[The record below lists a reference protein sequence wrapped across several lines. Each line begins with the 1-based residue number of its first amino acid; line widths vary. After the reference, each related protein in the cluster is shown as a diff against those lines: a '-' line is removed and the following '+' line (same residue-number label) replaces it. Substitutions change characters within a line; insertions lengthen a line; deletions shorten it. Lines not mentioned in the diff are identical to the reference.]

1 MSLNPLAAVFALLRR
16 RWVDARKYADLRGQ
30 VEAVSRMLPVIEFD
44 LEGNVIGANENFRK
58 ASQYSAEELQG
69 MHHRDF
75 VDADIRGT
83 PEYRAFWDK
92 LRRGEPQMANYKRK
106 AKNGRPVWVQA
117 TYYPILDAKGRPF
130 KVVKHTVDVTEQAL
144 KQADGLGQLA
154 AISKAQAVIE
164 FELDGR
170 IITANPNFL
179 SLMGYTLEELRGQ
192 HHRMFVD
199 PAERESVQYRDFWAK
214 LARGEYDTAQYERIA
229 KGNRRL
235 WIQASYN
242 PIMDAAG
249 KPFKVVKY
257 ATDVTAQVSL
267 VRETQAVVTAAANG
281 DLTQRISLEGRS
293 AELSAVARGVN
304 SLIEQMASV
313 VGQIK
318 KATEEV
324 RVGAEEISAGNFNLS
339 SRTDEQATSLEETAA
354 SMEQMAGSVRQT
366 ADNAAQAN
374 QLAIAARQQ
383 AEKGGEVVKS
393 AIAAMG
399 SIDAASAKI
408 ADIIGVIDA
417 IAFQT
422 NLLAL
427 NAAVEA
433 ARAGEQGRGFA
444 VVASEVRNL
453 AGRSS
458 TAAKEIRALIQDSV
472 VRVGEGSR
480 LVNESGRTLTEI
492 VAAVKKAADIV
503 AEIAAASREQSS
515 GVEQVNRAVS
525 QMETATQQNAALVEQ
540 AAASSESIV
549 EQVKALNAMI
559 ARYKAGTQSTPA
571 AQTAV
576 EQASPRRYTVAN
588 R

>member
-1 MSLNPLAAVFALLRR
+1 MSFNPFAAVLALLRR
-16 RWVDARKYADLRGQ
+16 RWVDSRYLADIRGQ
-30 VEAVSRMLPVIEFD
+30 VEAVSRLLPVIEFD
-44 LEGNVIGANENFRK
+44 LEGNVLRANENFQK
-58 ASQYSAEELQG
+58 ASGYSSDELKG

-75 VDADIRGT
+75 VEAEYRGT
-83 PEYRAFWDK
+83 AEYRAFWDR
-92 LRRGEPQMANYKRK
+92 LRRGESQTAQYKRQ
-106 AKNGRPVWVQA
+106 AKNGRPLWVQA
-117 TYYPILDAKGRPF
+117 TYFPILGRRGKPF
-130 KVVKHTVDVTEQAL
+130 KVVKHTVDVTEQML
-144 KQADGLGQLA
+144 READGVGQLA

-170 IITANPNFL
+170 IRTANTNFL
-179 SLMGYTLEELRGQ
+179 SLMGYTLDEIRGQ
-192 HHRMFVD
+192 HHRIFVD
-199 PAERESVQYRDFWAK
+199 PAECDSAEYRAFWAK
-214 LARGEYDTAQYERIA
+214 LARGEHDAGQYERIA

-235 WIQASYN
+235 WIQATYN

-281 DLTQRISLEGRS
+281 DLTQRISLAGRS
-293 AELSAVARGVN
+293 EELSAVARGVN
-304 SLIEQMASV
+304 SLIEVMASV

-318 KATEEV
+318 SAADEV
-324 RVGAEEISAGNFNLS
+324 RNGAEEISLGNANLS
-339 SRTDEQATSLEETAA
+339 RRTDEQATSLEETAA
-354 SMEQMAGSVRQT
+354 SMEEMAGSVRQT

-374 QLAIAARQQ
+374 QLAIAACAQ
-383 AEKGGEVVKS
+383 AEKGGAVVRS
-393 AIAAMG
+393 AIDAMG

-408 ADIIGVIDA
+408 SDIIGVIDA

-453 AGRSS
+453 AGRSA

-472 VRVGEGSR
+472 ARVGEGSR

-525 QMETATQQNAALVEQ
+525 QMETVTQQNAALVEE

-549 EQVKALNAMI
+549 GQVRALNAMI
-559 ARYKAGTQSTPA
+559 ERYNAGKVAPASART
-571 AQTAV
+571 
-576 EQASPRRYTVAN
+576 SPLQETSSRRFG
-588 R
+588 

>member
-1 MSLNPLAAVFALLRR
+1 MTFNPFAAVHALLRR
-16 RWVDARKYADLRGQ
+16 RWVDSRELTDLRGQ
-30 VEAVSRMLPVIEFD
+30 VQAVSRMLPVIEFD
-44 LEGNVIGANENFRK
+44 LEGNVLRANENFQK
-58 ASQYSAEELQG
+58 ASGYSSADLRG

-75 VDADIRGT
+75 VDAEVRGSA
-83 PEYRAFWDK
+83 EYRAFWER
-92 LRRGEPQMANYKRK
+92 LRRGECQTAQYKRQ

-117 TYYPILDAKGRPF
+117 SYYPILNRRGKVI
-130 KVVKHTVDVTEQAL
+130 KVVKHTVDVTEQML
-144 KQADGLGQLA
+144 KQADGAGQLA

-170 IITANPNFL
+170 IRTANANFL
-179 SLMGYTLEELRGQ
+179 NLMGYSLDEIRGQ

-199 PAERESVQYRDFWAK
+199 PAERDSPGYGAFWAK
-214 LARGEYDTAQYERIA
+214 LARGEYDVAQYERLA
-229 KGNRRL
+229 KGNRRV
-235 WIQASYN
+235 WIQATYN

-267 VRETQAVVTAAANG
+267 VRETQAVVTAAASG
-281 DLTQRISLEGRS
+281 DLTQRVSLAGRS
-293 AELSAVARGVN
+293 EELSAVARGVN
-304 SLIEQMASV
+304 SLIEVMAALV
-313 VGQIK
+313 EQIRS
-318 KATEEV
+318 ATEEV
-324 RVGAEEISAGNFNLS
+324 RTGAEEISAGNANLS
-339 SRTDEQATSLEETAA
+339 QRTDEQASSLEETAA

-366 ADNAAQAN
+366 ADNAAHAN
-374 QLAIAARQQ
+374 QLAIAACSQ
-383 AEKGGEVVKS
+383 AEKGGAVVKS
-393 AIAAMG
+393 AIEAMR
-399 SIDAASAKI
+399 SIDGASARI
-408 ADIIGVIDA
+408 SDIIGVIDA

-453 AGRSS
+453 AGRSA

-472 VRVGEGSR
+472 ARVGEGSR
-480 LVNESGRTLTEI
+480 LVNESGQTLTEI

-525 QMETATQQNAALVEQ
+525 QMETVTQQNAALVEE

-559 ARYKAGTQSTPA
+559 ARYRAGTNSAASGRDAHEQSP
-571 AQTAV
+571 
-576 EQASPRRYTVAN
+576 PRRRAVSQH
-588 R
+588 

>member
-1 MSLNPLAAVFALLRR
+1 MTLNPFPAIFALLRR
-16 RWVDARKYADLRGQ
+16 RWVDARHLADIRGQ
-30 VEAVSRMLPVIEFD
+30 VEAVSRVLPVIEFD
-44 LEGNVIGANENFRK
+44 LDGNVLGANENFQK
-58 ASQYSAEELQG
+58 ASQYGADELKT

-75 VDADIRGT
+75 VDAEVRGT
-83 PEYRAFWDK
+83 PEYKAFWEK
-92 LRRGEPQMANYKRK
+92 LRRGECQMAQYKRK

-117 TYYPILDAKGRPF
+117 TYYPILDRRGKPF
-130 KVVKHTVDVTEQAL
+130 KVVKHTVDVTEQML
-144 KQADGLGQLA
+144 KQADGIGQLA

-179 SLMGYTLEELRGQ
+179 SLMGYSLEEIRGQ

-199 PAERESVQYRDFWAK
+199 PAERDSVQYRDFWVK
-214 LARGEYDTAQYERIA
+214 LARGEYEAEQYERIA
-229 KGNRRL
+229 KGNRRI

-242 PIMDAAG
+242 PILDAAG

-267 VRETQAVVTAAANG
+267 VRETQTVVTAAANG
-281 DLTQRISLEGRS
+281 DLMQRISIEGRS

-313 VGQIK
+313 VSQIK
-318 KATEEV
+318 SATDEV
-324 RVGAEEISAGNFNLS
+324 RTGAEEISAGNVNLS
-339 SRTDEQATSLEETAA
+339 RRTDEQATSLEETAA
-354 SMEQMAGSVRQT
+354 SMEEMAGSVRQT

-374 QLAIAARQQ
+374 QLAIAASQQ
-383 AEKGGEVVKS
+383 AEKGGDVVKS
-393 AIAAMG
+393 AIQAMS
-399 SIDAASAKI
+399 SIDAASSKI

-453 AGRSS
+453 AGRSA

-525 QMETATQQNAALVEQ
+525 QMETVTQQNAALVEQ

-559 ARYKAGTQSTPA
+559 ARYKAGESQAPQAPPA
-571 AQTAV
+571 TTGRFA
-576 EQASPRRYTVAN
+576 RRA
-588 R
+588 